1 MSSSSS
7 PQGNPP
13 SYPAKFR
20 SISSSTGNISAA
32 LHAVEYSNSG
42 LSGSYPSNAGMPL
55 PVAFPFLAQVQE
67 NLNVEHVLHA
77 LREQRLSEYK
87 QAVYIAP
94 LAKPSLQAS
103 NDKLFPL
110 MDKVKES
117 LAGGHQVM
125 LTLDDS
131 EAGKSTFN
139 RHLEYELWQNY
150 ETGAEAVI
158 VHFSKDQIENYVE
171 RYVPLELRTWKK
183 MDYMDKLKTMPN
195 LMDLVK
201 NPHWLGVNKGRL
213 QNQKLG
219 GNDERAF
226 NELLDDGFEQN
237 GIKFQKDL
245 TAAIFQEQEGRPV
258 YFYSCTICGPPSSD
272 EEFAPQAHLDSPAT
286 FPPVDVHP
294 LSKRSLITEP
304 SIVQFLVERVHSNS
318 DFKQHLLAL
327 VELSKTNGQASQAA
341 ANTITILVK
350 AVVRFNGSDLRGIRI
365 PNADLSGG
373 QFNSAQLQGADLT
386 GINFT
391 KSWILQVN
399 MSGARMEGV
408 RFWQLAYLEENSS
421 AHCGVYSPDGRIFAA
436 GLDNGDI
443 NI

>member
-32 LHAVEYSNSG
+32 LHAMEYSNSG

-87 QAVYIAP
+87 QAVYNAP

-171 RYVPLELRTWKK
+171 RYVPLEPRTWKK
-183 MDYMDKLKTMPN
+183 MDYMDKLKTIPN

-201 NPHWLGVNKGRL
+201 NP
-213 QNQKLG
+213 
-219 GNDERAF
+219 
-226 NELLDDGFEQN
+226 
-237 GIKFQKDL
+237 
-245 TAAIFQEQEGRPV
+245 
-258 YFYSCTICGPPSSD
+258 
-272 EEFAPQAHLDSPAT
+272 
-286 FPPVDVHP
+286 
-294 LSKRSLITEP
+294 
-304 SIVQFLVERVHSNS
+304 FL
-318 DFKQHLLAL
+318 
-327 VELSKTNGQASQAA
+327 
-341 ANTITILVK
+341 
-350 AVVRFNGSDLRGIRI
+350 
-365 PNADLSGG
+365 
-373 QFNSAQLQGADLT
+373 
-386 GINFT
+386 
-391 KSWILQVN
+391 
-399 MSGARMEGV
+399 
-408 RFWQLAYLEENSS
+408 
-421 AHCGVYSPDGRIFAA
+421 
-436 GLDNGDI
+436 
-443 NI
+443 